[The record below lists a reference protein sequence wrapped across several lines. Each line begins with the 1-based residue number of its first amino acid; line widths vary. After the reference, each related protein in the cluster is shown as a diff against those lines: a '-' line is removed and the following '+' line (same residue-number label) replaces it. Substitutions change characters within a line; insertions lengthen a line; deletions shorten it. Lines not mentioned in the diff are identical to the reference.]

1 MKSVLLDYAREAAGQ
16 DYFSDV
22 VYDREHNMSIY
33 INGDDYLPIIDAPSV
48 NMGVMTKT
56 EVAREKDDAFPIIL
70 ATETKTL
77 SYRESDDQGP
87 YYN

>member
-1 MKSVLLDYAREAAGQ
+1 MKSVLLDYARDAAEQ
-16 DYFSDV
+16 DYFSEV
-22 VYDREHNMSIY
+22 IYDRERNMSVY
-33 INGDDYLPIIDAPSV
+33 KNGEDYLPIIDVPSV

-56 EVAREKDDAFPIIL
+56 EVAREKDDAFPLIL